1 MKNKVF
7 VDHRGSH
14 MKFFQDSLAND
25 MGFHK
30 VKEVFTTINK
40 KGVVRA
46 FHYQS
51 QPKPQQKIIK
61 PLSGLF
67 NIRIIDME
75 NKEVIE
81 YNNWSNI
88 SDPIFVKEGDL
99 LGYVALKDDSIM
111 LYIADEDF
119 YSEYNTG
126 VNPMSFNVDWK
137 YEGDLIMSD
146 RDKEAFTKSFEDI

>member
-1 MKNKVF
+1 
-7 VDHRGSH
+7 
-14 MKFFQDSLAND
+14 MKFFQDSLVND
-25 MGFHK
+25 MGFNK
-30 VKEVFTTINK
+30 VKEVFTTTNK

-67 NIRIIDME
+67 NVRVIDMK
-75 NKEVIE
+75 NKKVIE
-81 YNNWSNI
+81 YNNWNNV
-88 SDPIFVKEGDL
+88 SDPIFVKEGDM

-119 YSEYNTG
+119 HSEYNTG
-126 VNPMSFNVDWK
+126 VNPMSFDIDWK

-146 RDKEAFTKSFEDI
+146 RDKEASIKSFED

>member
-25 MGFHK
+25 MGFNK

-88 SDPIFVKEGDL
+88 SDPIFVKEGDM

-137 YEGDLIMSD
+137 YEGDLIISD
-146 RDKEAFTKSFEDI
+146 RDKEAFTKSFKDI